1 MKRLLAF
8 LSLIALAPMAVQG
21 EFQFVEDLT
30 PPGGE
35 IEDFGLGA
43 AVFGNELF
51 VAWPHGFGNPDPA
64 PACGEVHYYKKG
76 AGGRFEL
83 QSVLQAPNCTLGD
96 MFGASTMALD
106 GDTLVVPA
114 FSGLRGDGQ
123 GSPAASRLWVF
134 QRDPDHAPGDVNA
147 GWRPVTELT
156 GSKVD
161 GNRAIG
167 GKVQIRGN
175 LMAAQSHV
183 MESAFGFRFA
193 RADGIYLF
201 KRDGDSWTEFKHL
214 TEPTDFFGF
223 DFELT
228 SEQLI
233 VGAPEAQ
240 TFGAAGKV
248 LVYDYSGEN
257 FTLRQTLTA
266 GPERNLGYFLTVDG
280 DQLAVGAINLAQTGA
295 VFLFERDANG
305 DWQAAGKLTPPTRAN
320 NDLYGVSG
328 RLVDDLLIIGA
339 ENGLRQSGPS
349 AGKVFI
355 YRRSAGGMTLIQEL
369 VAPVAS
375 DASDVFGGSLLS
387 NGTDLF
393 IKAIGTPAGG
403 FSAFYHFQREAPPAV
418 EEPFAVSLG
427 HSGLF
432 FHPERSGEG
441 FMINTLPDGRGM
453 MLWFTYDQGTPMWLL
468 AIGPIEDNAMLL
480 NEVFVTH
487 GRVFDPTFNPNQYEL
502 LNWGS
507 MVLEFD
513 DCDTGRVHYFS
524 DLGFGDG
531 SFELVRL
538 SNIAGLRCG
547 ETVEPVVNGFS
558 GGFFNPGRD
567 GEGLKIH
574 ITDLDGEWVPVVYWP
589 TYDTEGNQLW
599 LFGMGRTEGDSILI
613 DELERFDGASF
624 GDLFNSS
631 DVNRSRWGSAR
642 IDFDGCDD
650 LVINYQSDSPEFGSG
665 SLDMTRLY
673 LLGQTTCNGSPS
685 QR

>member
-1 MKRLLAF
+1 MKHLVTLCTLLA
-8 LSLIALAPMAVQG
+8 LLPLAVQA
-21 EFQFVEDLT
+21 EFQFIEDLT

-43 AVFGNELF
+43 EIFGKELF

-64 PACGEVHYYKKG
+64 PACGEVHYYKKSLE
-76 AGGRFEL
+76 GRFEL
-83 QSVLQAPNCTLGD
+83 QSVLQAPSCTPGD
-96 MFGASTMALD
+96 MFGASNMALD
-106 GDTLVVPA
+106 GDTLVIPA

-123 GSPAASRLWVF
+123 GSPAASRLWVY
-134 QRDPDHAPGDVNA
+134 QRDPDHAQGDINA
-147 GWRPVTELT
+147 GWRPVTELS
-156 GSKVD
+156 GSNVD
-161 GNRAIG
+161 ANRAIG
-167 GKVQIRGN
+167 GRVQIQGN
-175 LMAAQSHV
+175 LLAAQSHV

-201 KRDGDSWTEFKHL
+201 LRDGESWTEIEHL

-228 SEQLI
+228 ADQLI

-240 TFGAAGKV
+240 TFGGAGKV
-248 LVYDYSGEN
+248 LVYDREGNAFS
-257 FTLRQTLTA
+257 LRQTLSA
-266 GPERNLGYFLTVDG
+266 GPEHNFGYFLTVDG
-280 DQLAVGAINLAQTGA
+280 DHLAAGAVNLAQPGA
-295 VFLFERDANG
+295 VFLFERDAQG
-305 DWQAAGKLTPPTRAN
+305 DWQPTGKLTPPSRAN

-328 RLVDDLLIIGA
+328 RFTDDLLIIGA
-339 ENGLRQSGPS
+339 ENGLRQSGPA
-349 AGKVFI
+349 AGKVFV
-355 YRRSAGGMTLIQEL
+355 YRRSAGELTLIQEL

-375 DASDVFGGSLLS
+375 DASDVFGGALLT

-393 IKAIGTPAGG
+393 VKAVGTPAGG

-418 EEPFAVSLG
+418 EQPFTISLG

-432 FHPERSGEG
+432 FNAERAGEG
-441 FMINTLPDGRGM
+441 FMIDTLPDGRGL
-453 MLWFTYDQGTPMWLL
+453 MLWFTYDQGAPMWLL

-480 NEVFVTH
+480 NEVFVTRG
-487 GRVFDPTFNPNQYEL
+487 GRFGPLFDPAQYEL
-502 LNWGS
+502 INWGS

-513 DCDTGRVHYFS
+513 DCDSGRAWYFS

-531 SFELVRL
+531 SFELNRL

-547 ETVEPVVNGFS
+547 ETLNSVVNGFS
-558 GGFFNPGRD
+558 GGFFNPDRA
-567 GEGLKIH
+567 GEGLQVH

-589 TYDTEGNQLW
+589 TYDTDGHQLW

-613 DELERFDGASF
+613 DELQRFDGASF
-624 GDLFNSS
+624 GDLFNSG
-631 DVNRSRWGSAR
+631 DVSGSRWGSAR
-642 IDFDGCDD
+642 IDFDGCND
-650 LVINYQSDSPEFGSG
+650 LVINYQADLPEFGSG
-665 SLDMTRLY
+665 SLGMTRLY